1 MITMKDKVAN
11 WSKQIEGIIGS
22 FGVKDIPVHA
32 YAKHTGMSEY
42 DLIDRLVREGKK
54 NATTFDIPMEKVAK
68 YIREELSDERG
79 RECFLY
85 AILYNADVK
94 HQMKVYHDIWTDE
107 IIGHGY
113 SKKNHD
119 WKQGPKT
126 CTDIGIYA
134 KRDVHAR
141 FGFTI
146 LSVYPIFGE
155 EED

>member
-1 MITMKDKVAN
+1 MVSMKEKVEN
-11 WSKQIEGIIGS
+11 WSNQIADIIGS
-22 FGVKDIPVHA
+22 FGIKDIPVHA
-32 YAKHTGMSEY
+32 YKKHVGMTEH
-42 DLIDRLVREGKK
+42 DLINRLLKEGKK
-54 NATTFDIPMEKVAK
+54 NATTFDIPMEKVAE
-68 YIREELSDERG
+68 YIREELSDKRG

-85 AILYNADVK
+85 AILYNTDVN

-107 IIGHGY
+107 VVGHGY

-134 KRDVHAR
+134 KKDVRAK

-155 EED
+155 ED